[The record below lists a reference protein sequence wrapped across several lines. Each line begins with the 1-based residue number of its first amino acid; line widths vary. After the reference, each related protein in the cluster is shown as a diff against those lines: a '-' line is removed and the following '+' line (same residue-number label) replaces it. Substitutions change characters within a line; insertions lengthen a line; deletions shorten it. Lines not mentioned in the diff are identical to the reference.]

1 MEFLGDF
8 ELVQLALNGN
18 QHAYT
23 ELMRRYKKTV
33 FFVIL
38 KLVNNNSGTADDL
51 MMETFAKAFNRLSK
65 YDPQKGAFGTWLGRI
80 AINHAIDYT
89 RKKKLQIFSIDSSVE
104 GAEGNS
110 FVPSYPSEELD
121 PEEIVIKNQRREAIH
136 GLSQKLTPKYL
147 ELINLRFFQELSYL
161 EIAEKLDIPIGT
173 VKARLSRAKV
183 LLRDMLG
190 NEEGEV
196 DD

>member
-65 YDPQKGAFGTWLGRI
+65 YDPKKGAFGTWLGRI

-161 EIAEKLDIPIGT
+161 EIAEKLDIPLGT